1 MAIDSDYVQSMAT
14 QLAQYE
20 IQGQLAKANRNQE
33 AYKAQLNALSSLDTA
48 LKSFKSAA
56 SGLKLA
62 GSSMLVN
69 SASYSQDGYAT
80 ATVGSKA
87 VAGSYDFFVQQLA
100 SKSQLA
106 LQGLQDGDLGSGS
119 LSIGQGSDTFSVDLG
134 AVTTLDELAAAI
146 NGAADNSGVK
156 ATLVRSNGQVNL
168 VLTSETTGADQA
180 ISLTASGNT
189 AFENA
194 VAARQELSVAKDAI
208 VRLGGETGIELTSSR
223 NTFANIIDG
232 VSLTFSK
239 AHQTGDTPLTIEIAQ
254 DQSATKEKAQ
264 TFVSAFNALM
274 SSFDSL
280 TASGGES
287 GSRGPLAGDASVR
300 AIEGMLNQLVR
311 TSFGGVSLTEF
322 GIVADRGG
330 KLTIDS
336 ARFEKAV
343 AANPEG
349 FEKLFTDK
357 GNLLDTL
364 DKNLAVYTSSAG
376 GLLTNRKDTLNT
388 QLRRVD
394 QQFDNIQKQYDSYY
408 ARYLRQYTG
417 LMQTMAAME
426 QTYGMF

>member
-69 SASYSQDGYAT
+69 SASYSQEGYAT

-208 VRLGGETGIELTSSR
+208 VRLGGETGIELTSSS

-322 GIVADRGG
+322 GIVADRGD

>member
-69 SASYSQDGYAT
+69 SASYSQEGYAT

-208 VRLGGETGIELTSSR
+208 VRLGGETGIELTSSS

-376 GLLTNRKDTLNT
+376 GLLTSRKDTLNT

>member
-1 MAIDSDYVQSMAT
+1 MAT
-14 QLAQYE
+14 QLAKYE
-20 IQGQLAKANRNQE
+20 IQGQLAKANRNQA
-33 AYKAQLNALSSLDTA
+33 AYKAQLSALTTLDTA
-48 LKSFKSAA
+48 LKTFKSAA

-69 SASYSQDGYAT
+69 SASFSQEGYAS

-106 LQGLQDGDLGSGS
+106 LQGLQDGDLGSGT
-119 LSIGQGSDTFSVDLG
+119 LTIGQGGDSFEIDLG
-134 AVTTLDELAAAI
+134 AVSTLDELAAAI
-146 NGAADNSGVK
+146 NGAGDNTGVK

-168 VLTSETTGADQA
+168 VLTSEKTGADQA
-180 ISLTASGNT
+180 ISLSAGGNA
-189 AFENA
+189 AFQGA
-194 VAARQELSVAKDAI
+194 VAGRQELSVARDAI
-208 VRLGGETGIELTSSR
+208 VRLGGEGGIELTSTS
-223 NTFANIIDG
+223 NTFDNIIDG

-239 AHQTGDTPLTIEIAQ
+239 AHKAGDTPLTIEIGQ
-254 DQSATKEKAQ
+254 DQKATKEKAQ

-274 SSFDSL
+274 TSFDSL

-287 GSRGPLAGDASVR
+287 GGRGPLAGDASVR
-300 AIEGMLNQLVR
+300 AIETMLNQLVR
-311 TSFGGVSLTEF
+311 TSFGGASLTEF
-322 GIVADRGG
+322 GIVANRNG
-330 KLTIDS
+330 KLTIDN

-408 ARYLRQYTG
+408 SRYLRQYTG

>member
-69 SASYSQDGYAT
+69 SASYSQEGYAT

-194 VAARQELSVAKDAI
+194 VAVRQELSVAKDAI
-208 VRLGGETGIELTSSR
+208 VRLGGETGIELTSSS

>member
-1 MAIDSDYVQSMAT
+1 VQSMAT

-20 IQGQLAKANRNQE
+20 IQGQLAKANRNE
-33 AYKAQLNALSSLDTA
+33 ATYKAQLSAVTSLDTA
-48 LKSFKSAA
+48 LKGFKSAA
-56 SGLKLA
+56 SGLKL
-62 GSSMLVN
+62 GGNSMLVN
-69 SASYSQDGYAT
+69 SASFSQEGYAS
-80 ATVGSKA
+80 ATVSTKA

-100 SKSQLA
+100 SKSQVA

-119 LSIGQGSDTFSVDLG
+119 LTIGQAGGSFTIELDS
-134 AVTTLDELAAAI
+134 VTTLDELAAAI
-146 NGAADNSGVK
+146 NNASDNEGVK

-168 VLTSETTGADQA
+168 VLTSEKTGADQA
-180 ISLTASGNT
+180 ISLSASGNT
-189 AFENA
+189 AFEDA
-194 VAARQELSVAKDAI
+194 VAARQELAVATDAI
-208 VRLGGETGIELTSSR
+208 VRLGGESGIELTSSS
-223 NTFANIIDG
+223 NTFDNVVDG
-232 VSLTFSK
+232 VSLTFNK
-239 AHQTGDTPLTIEIAQ
+239 AHKSGDTPLTMEIGQ
-254 DQSATKEKAQ
+254 DQKATKEKAQ
-264 TFVSAFNALM
+264 AFVSAFNTLM
-274 SSFDSL
+274 NSFDSL

-287 GSRGPLAGDASVR
+287 GGRGPLAGDASVR
-300 AIEGMLNQLVR
+300 AIESMLNQVVR

-322 GIVADRGG
+322 GIVADRNG
-330 KLTIDS
+330 KLTIDN

-376 GLLTNRKDTLNT
+376 GLLTNRKDTLNS

-394 QQFDNIQKQYDSYY
+394 QQFDSIQKQYDSYY

>member
-14 QLAQYE
+14 QLAKYE
-20 IQGQLAKANRNQE
+20 IQGQLAKANRNQA
-33 AYKAQLNALSSLDTA
+33 AYKAQLSALTTLDTA
-48 LKSFKSAA
+48 LKTFKSAA

-69 SASYSQDGYAT
+69 SASFSQEGYAS

-106 LQGLQDGDLGSGS
+106 LQGLQDGDLGSGT
-119 LSIGQGSDTFSVDLG
+119 LTIGQGGDSFEIDLG
-134 AVTTLDELAAAI
+134 AVSTLDELAAAI
-146 NGAADNSGVK
+146 NGAGDNTGVK

-168 VLTSETTGADQA
+168 VLTSEKTGADQA
-180 ISLTASGNT
+180 ISLSAGGNA
-189 AFENA
+189 AFQGA
-194 VAARQELSVAKDAI
+194 VAGRQELSVARDAI
-208 VRLGGETGIELTSSR
+208 VRLGGETGIELSSTS
-223 NTFANIIDG
+223 NTFDNIIDG

-239 AHQTGDTPLTIEIAQ
+239 AHKAGDTPLTIEIGQ
-254 DQSATKEKAQ
+254 DQKATKEKAQ

-274 SSFDSL
+274 TSFDSL

-287 GSRGPLAGDASVR
+287 GGRGPLAGDASVR
-300 AIEGMLNQLVR
+300 AIETMLNQLVR
-311 TSFGGVSLTEF
+311 TSFGGASLTEF
-322 GIVADRGG
+322 GIVANRNG
-330 KLTIDS
+330 KLTIDN

-408 ARYLRQYTG
+408 SRYLRQYTG